1 MPSMVRLAEEKQTMS
16 AKSKGSG
23 REFLEKTGAEFMAPS
38 DQMLGLPQ
46 PLFEVPDQ
54 GGAVHAL
61 PDPAGFEVPALDLW
75 EAIVRRESV
84 RDYSSEP
91 LALAE
96 LSYLLFATQGVRAV
110 VGGEYTLRTVPSA
123 GARHAFETY
132 LLVNRVEGLRN
143 GLYRYLALDHRL
155 LEVDL
160 DPAVGGRIRAAC
172 YNQPFM
178 QTAAVVFVWTAVPYR
193 MTWRYGERGY
203 RYLFLDAGHVC
214 QNLYL
219 AAEPIQCGACAI
231 GAFDDDELDRAIG
244 ADRSDQFPIYV
255 ATIGKL
261 AAR

>member
-1 MPSMVRLAEEKQTMS
+1 MS

-23 REFLEKTGAEFMAPS
+23 REFLEMTRAEFMTPS

-46 PLFEVPDQ
+46 PLLELPDQ

-61 PDPAGFEVPALDLW
+61 PDPAAFEVPALDLW

-91 LALAE
+91 LSLAE

-110 VGGEYTLRTVPSA
+110 VDGEYTLRTVPSA

-132 LLVNRVEGLRN
+132 ILANRVEGLAN

-155 LEVDL
+155 LEIDL
-160 DPAVGGRIRAAC
+160 GPTVGERIEAAC
-172 YNQPFM
+172 YSQPFL
-178 QTAAVVFVWTAVPYR
+178 QTAGAVFIWTAVPYR

-219 AAEPIQCGACAI
+219 AAEPIRCGVCAI
-231 GAFDDDELDRAIG
+231 GAFDDDALDRAIG

-255 ATIGKL
+255 ATLGKL
-261 AAR
+261 GSR

>member
-1 MPSMVRLAEEKQTMS
+1 MVWTAEG
-16 AKSKGSG
+16 AG
-23 REFLEKTGAEFMAPS
+23 RRFIETTRAEFMTPS

-46 PLFEVPDQ
+46 PLLELPAD
-54 GGAVHAL
+54 GGGVHAL
-61 PDPAGFEVPALDLW
+61 PDPSGIETPALDLW
-75 EAIVRRESV
+75 AAIVRRESV
-84 RDYSSEP
+84 RDYTSEP
-91 LALAE
+91 LPLGE

-110 VGGEYTLRTVPSA
+110 VDGEYTLRTVPSA

-132 LLVNRVEGLRN
+132 VLAARVDGLEP

-160 DPAVGGRIRAAC
+160 DPMVGGRVVAAC
-172 YNQPFM
+172 YNQPFL
-178 QTAAVVFVWTAVPYR
+178 QTAAAIFVWTAVPYR

-219 AAEPIQCGACAI
+219 AAEPIGCGVCAV
-231 GAFDDDELDRAIG
+231 GAFDDDALDRAIG

-255 ATIGKL
+255 AALGKR
-261 AAR
+261 AAP

>member
-1 MPSMVRLAEEKQTMS
+1 MVN
-16 AKSKGSG
+16 GIG
-23 REFLEKTGAEFMAPS
+23 RHFLDVTRAEFMAPS

-46 PLFEVPDQ
+46 PLLELPYE

-61 PDPAGFEVPALDLW
+61 PDPATFQVPPMDLW
-75 EAIVRRESV
+75 EAIVRRETCREY
-84 RDYSSEP
+84 RDDP
-91 LALAE
+91 LSLAE

-110 VGGEYTLRTVPSA
+110 VDGEYTLRTVPSA

-132 LLVNRVEGLRN
+132 LLVERVEGVRP

-160 DPAVGGRIRAAC
+160 DPSAGGRVVAAC

-178 QTAAVVFVWTAVPYR
+178 QAAAVVFVWTAVPYR

-219 AAEPIQCGACAI
+219 AAEPIGCGVCAI
-231 GAFDDDELDRAIG
+231 GAFDDDALDRAIG
-244 ADRSDQFPIYV
+244 ANQSDQFPIYV
-255 ATIGKL
+255 ATVGKR
-261 AAR
+261 AQR

>member
-1 MPSMVRLAEEKQTMS
+1 MVN
-16 AKSKGSG
+16 GSG
-23 REFLEKTGAEFMAPS
+23 RQFLEVTRAEFMAPS

-46 PLFEVPDQ
+46 PLLELPYE
-54 GGAVHAL
+54 GGAAHSL
-61 PDPAGFEVPALDLW
+61 PDPAGIDVPPLGLW

-84 RDYSSEP
+84 RDYTSEP
-91 LALAE
+91 LSLAE

-110 VGGEYTLRTVPSA
+110 VDGEYTLRMVPSA

-132 LLVNRVEGLRN
+132 LLLNRVDGLER

-160 DPAVGGRIRAAC
+160 GPGVGGRIAAAC

-178 QTAAVVFVWTAVPYR
+178 QAAAAVFVWTAVPYR

-219 AAEPIQCGACAI
+219 AAEPIGCGVCAI
-231 GAFDDDELDRAIG
+231 GAFDDDALDRAIG

-255 ATIGKL
+255 ATLGKR
-261 AAR
+261 AEP